1 MQQNFLKLNCNKSEI
16 LIIGPKHLSR
26 SAQTFSLNIDG
37 SIITPSTQVRN
48 LGIILDP
55 TLSFRPHANHITKT
69 AFFHLKNI
77 ARLRTSLS
85 FDTTKILI
93 HALITSRLDYC
104 NSILYGSPNTILNKL
119 QYVQNSA
126 ARLLTS
132 TRRYDHITPVLQ
144 NLHWLPIKHRIDFK
158 ILLTTYKALNNLAPD
173 YLSDLLPLHAPTR
186 CLRSAGANMLK
197 IIRTKRR
204 TWGDRAFSAAAPSLW
219 NALPIHIRQAPTL
232 PSFKKA
238 LKTHLFKIAF
248 NC

>member
-1 MQQNFLKLNCNKSEI
+1 MVCDSFNVAPVPIHSMKNLSSI
-16 LIIGPKHLSR
+16 LQFQK
-26 SAQTFSLNIDG
+26 
-37 SIITPSTQVRN
+37 
-48 LGIILDP
+48 
-55 TLSFRPHANHITKT
+55 
-69 AFFHLKNI
+69 
-77 ARLRTSLS
+77 SLS
-85 FDTTKILI
+85 VLGPILRILHLIGFTIDFCVMWIRSLFD
-93 HALITSRLDYC
+93 
-104 NSILYGSPNTILNKL
+104 
-119 QYVQNSA
+119 
-126 ARLLTS
+126 
-132 TRRYDHITPVLQ
+132 
-144 NLHWLPIKHRIDFK
+144 LPIKHRIDFK

-219 NALPIHIRQAPTL
+219 NALPIHIRQTPTL